1 MKRIMKKRGTI
12 LVENIV
18 FIILNLL
25 FLVVLV
31 LFLVKQGSG
40 AVVLEQTY
48 SKQIAMLADLAKP
61 GMTIKMDMSKGE
73 KLAEDNGIN
82 FNEVVRISDNTVRVK
97 LSSSAKAGYT
107 YSFFN
112 DIIVSPSALKDE
124 KGEYTGMYQFKISA
138 K

>member
-1 MKRIMKKRGTI
+1 MRGRMKKRGTI

-31 LFLVKQGSG
+31 LFLIKQGSG

-61 GMTIKMDMSKGE
+61 GMIIKMDMSKGK
-73 KLAEDNGIN
+73 KLADDNGID
-82 FNEVVRISDNTVRVK
+82 FNDIVRISDNTVRVK
-97 LSSSAKAGYT
+97 LSSNVKAGYT

-112 DIIVSPSALKDE
+112 DVIVSPSAIKD
-124 KGEYTGMYQFKISA
+124 KGEYTGMYMFTISA
-138 K
+138 I